1 MPTIP
6 KITVYK
12 SVILSILIVFV
23 GISVQ
28 LFSASTS
35 VEERVGLD
43 TLFKLRGALPPPVE
57 VAIVAI
63 DKVASSHYGFS
74 NEPLAWSRDYHTRII
89 KKLNKA
95 GARVI
100 AFDIFFKQARDEKH
114 DLAMATAIK
123 QAGNVVLFAKLRREL
138 LNISGQTPKT
148 LSADNIFSIET
159 IHSPLALF
167 KESAL
172 AVAPFTLPKFP
183 AKVTR
188 FWTFRSTSGDTPT
201 IPLVALHYYLQPE
214 LNTFIQST
222 LPTLAATTSLASQAR
237 QLREGLSNNN
247 KDYIHLK
254 NLISSQNKSSLK
266 NLLVAYIK
274 NPQPYLNFYGPPRTI
289 TTFTYDQVLENR
301 LPNNFSFKNKAVFVG
316 FSEKLEPEQ
325 KDNFHTVF
333 SQANGLDLSGIEI
346 AATAF
351 SNLLHNSTIKPLSIL
366 PTLLIIVV
374 FGFVIAFVSRL
385 FREMVALG
393 LWFILSAGYLY
404 IAFYQFN
411 EHALWLPLFVPL
423 VVQAPLALILGISW
437 YALDSYRARKKLHQ
451 AFSYYV
457 PETMVDLLTE
467 QKQPIQHS
475 QTLQYGVCMATDA
488 EQYTQLAEKLSPKDL
503 AELMNQYYETLFS
516 IVRKNN
522 GVVSDI
528 IGDAMLALWLPFVN
542 QTNNV
547 KPDIQNNLESRIQA
561 CLTAIEIIK
570 AHNKKYTINNQTLTL
585 PTRIGL
591 HAGEMMV
598 GNVGAVDHYEYRAVG
613 DVVNTTNRI
622 EGLNKYFSTYLL
634 ASKEVM
640 TKTDQFLTRNIG
652 SFILPGKHNAITLYE
667 IIQLKANASDAEQ
680 QKVERF
686 HQALSYFRQGLFKEA
701 EIALVGI
708 CKSIP
713 TDGVA
718 RFYLQQCKQQR
729 TIATDGNLAGESL
742 TNKDWDGTIT
752 IDKK

>member
-6 KITVYK
+6 KITIYK
-12 SVILSILIVFV
+12 SVILSILVIFI
-23 GISVQ
+23 GISIQ
-28 LFSASTS
+28 LFTASTS
-35 VEERVGLD
+35 IEEKVGLD
-43 TLFKLRGALPPPVE
+43 TLFKLRGSLDPPTE

-63 DKVASSHYGFS
+63 DKVASSHYGFN
-74 NEPLAWSRDYHTRII
+74 NEPLSWSRDYHARII
-89 KKLNKA
+89 NNLNAA

-100 AFDIFFKQARDEKH
+100 AFDIFFKQARDKKH
-114 DLAMATAIK
+114 DLVMATTIK

-159 IHSPLALF
+159 IHAPLALF
-167 KESAL
+167 KDSAL

-201 IPLVALHYYLQPE
+201 IPLIALHYYLQAD
-214 LNTFIQST
+214 LNAYLQKT
-222 LPTLAATTSLASQAR
+222 LPALATNISLTAQAK
-237 QLREGLSNNN
+237 QLRDGLSSND
-247 KDYIHLK
+247 KEYAQLK
-254 NLISSQNKSSLK
+254 NLISSQNKTALL
-266 NLLVAYIK
+266 NLLSAYVA

-289 TTFTYDQVLENR
+289 KTLTYDQVLENN
-301 LPNNFSFKNKAVFVG
+301 LPADFSFKNKAVFVG

-351 SNLLHNSTIKPLSIL
+351 SNLLHNSTIKPLSTL
-366 PTLLIIVV
+366 SSLLIIIG
-374 FGFVIAFVSRL
+374 FGFIIAFVSRM
-385 FREMVALG
+385 FRETVAIS
-393 LWFILSAGYLY
+393 LWFILSVGYLY

-411 EHALWLPLFVPL
+411 EHTLWLPLFVPL
-423 VVQAPLALILGISW
+423 LVQAPLALVFGISW

-475 QTLQYGVCMATDA
+475 QTLQYGICMATDA
-488 EQYTQLAEKLSPKDL
+488 EQYTQLAEKLSPNDL

-516 IVRKNN
+516 IVRQHS
-522 GVVSDI
+522 GIVSDI
-528 IGDAMLALWLPFVN
+528 IGDAMLALWLPLTAQASQGN
-542 QTNNV
+542 
-547 KPDIQNNLESRIQA
+547 IEIRIQA
-561 CLTAIEIIK
+561 CLTALEIVK
-570 AHNKKYTINNQTLTL
+570 AHNKKYTINNQTLIL

-634 ASKEVM
+634 ASEEVM
-640 TKTDQFLTRNIG
+640 TKTDQFLARNIG

-686 HQALSYFRQGLFKEA
+686 RQALTYFRQGLFKEA
-701 EIALVGI
+701 EIALVDI